1 VLRHAALLGVSVM
14 EKRTVRGEIDQ
25 LDLFGARPDV
35 TAQGVGARQTHQDG
49 ATRGGGYLKICG
61 SQNFE
66 SSDPRLDELR
76 AIGLPNVWM
85 AVAERVGFDA
95 WMDVWRMLE
104 AEEAWHE
111 GEGTLRM
118 RLRRYTTYQ
127 RYQRN
132 RYIEALARQGI
143 TPAAARKL
151 LAENLG
157 EFLTE
162 KHVGKLMRQALGSR
176 E

>member
-1 VLRHAALLGVSVM
+1 M
-14 EKRTVRGEIDQ
+14 EKRTSAGGIDQ
-25 LDLFGARPDV
+25 LDLFPGCPDLAYDLH
-35 TAQGVGARQTHQDG
+35 AQDPCQEGARQAHQDG
-49 ATRGGGYLKICG
+49 HGGGGGYLEICG

-66 SSDPRLDELR
+66 NADPRLEELR
-76 AIGLPNVWM
+76 AIGLPKVWM
-85 AVAERVGFDA
+85 AIAERVGFDA
-95 WMDVWRMLE
+95 WMDIWRLLD

-118 RLRRYTTYQ
+118 RLRRYTAYQ

-132 RYIEALARQGI
+132 RYIEALARQGV

-151 LAENLG
+151 LAKNLR

-162 KHVGKLMRQALGSR
+162 KHVGKLMRQAIGSR
-176 E
+176 G

>member
-1 VLRHAALLGVSVM
+1 MLGVAVM

-25 LDLFGARPDV
+25 LDLFGGWPDV
-35 TAQGVGARQTHQDG
+35 AAPGVGARQTHQDG
-49 ATRGGGYLKICG
+49 ASRGGGYLKTCG

-66 SSDPRLDELR
+66 SADPRLDELR
-76 AIGLPNVWM
+76 AIGLPKVWM

-118 RLRRYTTYQ
+118 RLRRYTAYQ

-143 TPAAARKL
+143 APAAARKL
-151 LAENLG
+151 LAKNLG